1 MCANSVNWMHCS
13 VRHRRPAAIL
23 HVDRFRQA
31 KTLRLLQ
38 VMRGRW
44 ADVFKKIL
52 IICVGNIC
60 RSPTAE
66 YLLRQQL
73 ADRDIQVGSAGLG
86 ALVGHPV
93 ERHAMAI
100 LKERGGI
107 DASEHRAR
115 QVDAVMLREADLV
128 LGMERRHLAATAR
141 LAPEASGK
149 LFLLGKWSDF
159 ESVPDPYRQPR
170 RVFENVYGLI
180 ERGVDSWLRYL

>member
-1 MCANSVNWMHCS
+1 M
-13 VRHRRPAAIL
+13 
-23 HVDRFRQA
+23 HVDIFWCA
-31 KTLRLLQ
+31 KTWRLLQ
-38 VMRGRW
+38 VMTGRW
-44 ADVFKKIL
+44 VDVFKKIL

-66 YLLRQQL
+66 YLLRRQL
-73 ADRDIQVGSAGLG
+73 ADRDIQVSSAGLG

-93 ERHAMAI
+93 DGHAMAI
-100 LKERGGI
+100 LEERGI
-107 DASEHRAR
+107 DASGHRAR
-115 QVDAVMLREADLV
+115 QVDAPMLREADLV

-170 RVFENVYGLI
+170 RVFENVFGLI